1 MATTKESGSGNRYQI
16 LCYEQI
22 QRLTRVMTENIQ
34 AHGKGNFPTLDIQL
48 KELVK
53 EVKLRLTSKC
63 IDISDVRLNGGAASY
78 ILGLE
83 SPNQTYNDLDLI
95 FRVDLERNEDI
106 QAVKSAVFD
115 SLLRFLPDDVSREKM
130 NSEKMQDAYVHKL
143 VKVSNDKD
151 RWSLISLSNHSG
163 RNIELKFVYKMKR
176 QFEFSVDSFQILLDS
191 LLTFYSISEK
201 ALTEHFYPTVVA
213 ESMYG
218 DFGVALHHLNKK
230 LIATRCPEQ
239 IRGGG
244 LLKYCNLLAH
254 GYTPADDMNIKA
266 LERYMCSRFFIDF
279 PDIEQQHVKLWNY
292 QMNHFIGEDHLKF
305 DFLMRLFCVIS
316 ESTVCLM
323 GHERRQTLS
332 LIQHLAI
339 QVRSEQETRAYKKYL
354 AIAKFDNENFGSSMN
369 RSSPDPKV
377 HRGAPNNLDRIYYN
391 NNNIVYSQA
400 PPTSHPPPMTQWSYA
415 PAGFYFPSNQYYV
428 DSCANNGGFAE
439 GAMYPPSPGSTCST
453 CGTIMPFS

>member
-163 RNIELKFVYKMKR
+163 RNIELKFVYKMK
-176 QFEFSVDSFQILLDS
+176 
-191 LLTFYSISEK
+191 
-201 ALTEHFYPTVVA
+201 
-213 ESMYG
+213 
-218 DFGVALHHLNKK
+218 
-230 LIATRCPEQ
+230 
-239 IRGGG
+239 
-244 LLKYCNLLAH
+244 
-254 GYTPADDMNIKA
+254 
-266 LERYMCSRFFIDF
+266 
-279 PDIEQQHVKLWNY
+279 
-292 QMNHFIGEDHLKF
+292 
-305 DFLMRLFCVIS
+305 
-316 ESTVCLM
+316 
-323 GHERRQTLS
+323 
-332 LIQHLAI
+332 
-339 QVRSEQETRAYKKYL
+339 
-354 AIAKFDNENFGSSMN
+354 
-369 RSSPDPKV
+369 
-377 HRGAPNNLDRIYYN
+377 
-391 NNNIVYSQA
+391 
-400 PPTSHPPPMTQWSYA
+400 
-415 PAGFYFPSNQYYV
+415 
-428 DSCANNGGFAE
+428 
-439 GAMYPPSPGSTCST
+439 
-453 CGTIMPFS
+453 